1 MYDFHDST
9 DTLKFWTEKWA
20 ISSDFNETCW
30 NCKTHGLLQLHQVS
44 SKSDEKQ
51 KSFIDSPFFCSK
63 FQSVSRIVKIVH
75 SAIIIRILGEDFFIV
90 GKRKFTLKM
99 MCTIC
104 QKWKLLQSFRQQFQ
118 TERFIIH
125 GWIGVVQK
133 LYIFL
138 ERLLHSFCSSSV
150 CVWNFEIVCKKNE
163 KKSRKIRRKENVD

>member
-1 MYDFHDST
+1 MIIGEIVVHLGNYNFTKFHQNQM
-9 DTLKFWTEKWA
+9 KN
-20 ISSDFNETCW
+20 I
-30 NCKTHGLLQLHQVS
+30 
-44 SKSDEKQ
+44 
-51 KSFIDSPFFCSK
+51 FINSPFFCSK

-75 SAIIIRILGEDFFIV
+75 SAIVIRILGEDFFIV

-104 QKWKLLQSFRQQFQ
+104 QQKWKVLQSFRQQFQ

-138 ERLLHSFCSSSV
+138 ERLLHSCSSSV

-163 KKSRKIRRKENVD
+163 KKSRKLGEKKM